1 MAGEKSKSVKR
12 KPAKQTKAKHK
23 KPLTLGEKL
32 SDSKDRMN
40 RIVEGNDPG
49 YHI

>member
-12 KPAKQTKAKHK
+12 KPAKQTKAK